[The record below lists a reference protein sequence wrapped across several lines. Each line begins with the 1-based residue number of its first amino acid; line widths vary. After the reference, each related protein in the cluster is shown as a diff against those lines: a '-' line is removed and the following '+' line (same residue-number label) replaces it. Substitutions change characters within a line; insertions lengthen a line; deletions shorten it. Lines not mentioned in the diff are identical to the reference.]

1 MQRVSGLVLVA
12 LFLVACGS
20 TGGEAGSD
28 TACVPTL
35 LPGDLVI
42 TEIMVNPAG
51 PDDGLEWVEVFN
63 ASGTNQCINGLRISL
78 QGSNSSKDLFVVS
91 SDSVEIEAGS
101 YAVFGSGSQEWLFH
115 KLGDDFSMTNTSGTV
130 SLRLGAEMID
140 SVSYGKEEEAVGEAK
155 EGKSLSLC
163 GECKAANCND
173 DAEVWFLATAGAYDT
188 EGNLGT
194 PGEANADC
202 LCNTPEGTAPPAAGD
217 VAITEVFPNP
227 TGTDGDREWFEILIT
242 ADHAI
247 DLEGVEVIKDP
258 SPEGE
263 AEFVLGDDG
272 CIVGTS
278 GQVLLLARSGNSAE
292 NGGIVPDS
300 VYGSSLTLNNSGGYL
315 ALRLSGEIIAEAPYG
330 SGEEGRSVQLDP
342 VTGEW
347 CSGKSAF
354 GDEETG
360 GFGTPGTINSG
371 CSAPVGCL
379 FNGESVN
386 LKSPGAGDLEIAEFL
401 PNTPG
406 NEDASLEWFEIRNPT
421 AEPIDLN
428 GVELWKNPTDD
439 DPETVLASTD
449 GTCLRVAA
457 GETVVL
463 ARSNEPAVNGIPA
476 QRVFLVY
483 SSHTFNNSGYF
494 GLHLAGVVIDSTQYE
509 DSEDG
514 KALQKDPITG
524 AFCDASSLYWTTL
537 EGKAAY
543 GTSGETNLECGVS
556 YCTDGGV
563 ERVTSPPP
571 ADSIVITE
579 VFANPDGTDTSSRE
593 WLEIYVTAEGAGY
606 DLNGLQVRVNG
617 SESGILAEG
626 ETQCVVADTGYWLL
640 AGSDVSAENGGL
652 PSVDVKVSGLT
663 LKNSDV
669 VLALTAG
676 DNVIDSVEYAST
688 SQGVAWQLDSGVLSA
703 LANDDWDNWCQSPA
717 VFNNTPEYG
726 TPGSANPSCSSVFCT
741 TAGDGTLV
749 EVVPPPSGA
758 LILTE
763 VYANTPGA
771 EDTNLEWFE
780 VYVPP
785 EVAPFDLNG
794 VGIVTTVA
802 EEPAFVF
809 VAEEYIQ
816 LSPGN
821 HYVFCRNGDPQM
833 NGGIGGCVEYGGISL
848 KNSDGY
854 LALESGSLLDDVPS
868 YGNAQDGISRSL
880 SPDSYNT
887 TANDD
892 PANWCD
898 TPEGNTF
905 DDGSVRG
912 TPGMMNPAC
921 L

>member
-1 MQRVSGLVLVA
+1 MRRVSGLVLVA
-12 LFLVACGS
+12 FFLVACGT
-20 TGGEAGSD
+20 TGGEAGNE
-28 TACVPTL
+28 TPCQPTL

-51 PDDGLEWVEVFN
+51 ADDGLEWVEVLN

-91 SDSVEIEAGS
+91 SDSVEMEAGT

-130 SLRLGAEMID
+130 SLRLGAELID
-140 SVSYGKEEEAVGEAK
+140 SVSYGEGEGSIGEPK

-173 DAEVWFLATAGAYDT
+173 DAEVWFVAAAGAYDA

-194 PGEANADC
+194 PGAANVDC
-202 LCNTPEGTAPPAAGD
+202 LCNTPEGTAPPAVGD

-227 TGTDGDREWFEILIT
+227 SGPDGDREWFEILIT
-242 ADHAI
+242 ADHAV
-247 DLEGVEVIKDP
+247 DLAGVEVIKDP
-258 SPEGE
+258 DPEGE
-263 AEFVLGDDG
+263 PQFVIGDDG

-278 GQVLLLARSGNSAE
+278 GQTLLLARSGNSAE
-292 NGGIVPDS
+292 NGGVTPDY

-315 ALRLSGEIIAEAPYG
+315 ALRLAGEIIAEAPYG
-330 SGEEGRSVQLDP
+330 SSEESRSVQLDP

-347 CSGKSAF
+347 CSGKNAF

-360 GFGTPGTINSG
+360 GFGTPGAANSG
-371 CSAPVGCL
+371 CSAPTGCL
-379 FNGESVN
+379 LNGESVA
-386 LKSPGAGDLEIAEFL
+386 LEAPGAGDLEITEFF

-406 NEDASLEWFEIRNPT
+406 NEDASREWFEVRNPT
-421 AEPIDLN
+421 AGPIDLN
-428 GVELWKNPTDD
+428 GVELWKDPTDD
-439 DPETVLASTD
+439 APETVLASAD
-449 GTCLRVAA
+449 GKCLRVAA

-463 ARSNEPAVNGIPA
+463 ARSNDSAVNGIPTE
-476 QRVFLVY
+476 RILLVY
-483 SSHTFNNSGYF
+483 SSLTFNNSGYF
-494 GLHLAGVVIDSTQYE
+494 GLHQAGVVIDSTQYGN
-509 DSEDG
+509 SEDG
-514 KALQKDPITG
+514 KALQKDPVTG
-524 AFCDASSLYWTTL
+524 AFCDASSQYWTTP
-537 EGKAAY
+537 EGKEAF
-543 GTSGETNLECGVS
+543 GTPGEANLECGVS

-579 VFANPDGTDTSSRE
+579 VFANPEGTDSPSRE
-593 WLEIYVTAEGAGY
+593 WLEVYVTAAGAGY

-640 AGSDVSAENGGL
+640 AGSDVPAENGGL
-652 PSVDVKVSGLT
+652 PAVDVKVSGLT

-669 VLALTAG
+669 DLALTAG
-676 DNVIDSVEYAST
+676 DTLIDSVEYTST
-688 SQGVAWQLDSGVLSA
+688 NQGVAWQLDSGVLSTS
-703 LANDDWDNWCQSPA
+703 ANDDWDNWCASPA
-717 VFNNTPEYG
+717 PFNATPEYG
-726 TPGSANPSCSSVFCT
+726 TPGSANPSCDSVFCT
-741 TAGDGTLV
+741 TAANDTLV

-758 LILTE
+758 MILTE

-771 EDTNLEWFE
+771 DDTNLEWFE

-794 VGIVTTVA
+794 VGIVTDFV

-809 VAEEYIQ
+809 AANECIR
-816 LSPGN
+816 LAPGS
-821 HYVFCRNGDPQM
+821 HYVFCRNSDTLT
-833 NGGIGGCVEYGGISL
+833 NGGIGGCIEYGGISL

-854 LALESGSLLDDVPS
+854 LALESGSLLDEVPS
-868 YGNAQDGISRSL
+868 YGNALDGISRSL
-880 SPDSYNT
+880 SSDSYNT
-887 TANDD
+887 TANDNSS
-892 PANWCD
+892 NWCD

-905 DDGSVRG
+905 GDGSVRG